1 MYNTIIKMAKIANNK
16 QIRQKRDQ
24 RLKRENVE
32 RLRQRISS
40 LKEQQYSI
48 RESLELEGNTTI
60 RNRMNTSI
68 TMLSKQIDSI
78 QHRIKRNL

>member
-1 MYNTIIKMAKIANNK
+1 MAKIANNK
-16 QIRQKRDQ
+16 QIRQQRDQ

-48 RESLELEGNTTI
+48 RESLELERDTTI
-60 RNRMNTSI
+60 RNRMNTAI